1 MKSVP
6 AKPRAQLDR
15 SGWIDGAIEALADEG
30 LSGMRVEAL
39 AKRFGVTKG
48 SFYWHFKDRQDLFD
62 AMLQTWKEGRIRDID
77 KQSAV
82 PAGNESEQLQQIID
96 IYSANRNRKGISI
109 EFAVRD
115 WARRDPQA
123 SAVVEEV
130 DTYRLESARKLFIAT
145 GLSDSEAKSRSLLLY
160 AYVFGQSLMAYDRFD
175 PKIIDIK
182 QWIARH
188 IVAGETARCAESNRP
203 TALADVTS
211 QGSKDGQ

>member
-1 MKSVP
+1 
-6 AKPRAQLDR
+6 
-15 SGWIDGAIEALADEG
+15 
-30 LSGMRVEAL
+30 MRVEAL

-48 SFYWHFKDRQDLFD
+48 SFYWHFRDRQDLFD
-62 AMLQTWKEGRIRDID
+62 AMLQTWKDGRIRDID
-77 KQSAV
+77 KQRAM
-82 PAGNESEQLQQIID
+82 PAGNESEQLQQIIE

-109 EFAVRD
+109 ELAVRD

-130 DTYRLESARKLFIAT
+130 DTYRLESACKLFVAT

-182 QWIARH
+182 QWISRY
-188 IVAGETARCAESNRP
+188 IVVGETARCADTPDS
-203 TALADVTS
+203 TAPR
-211 QGSKDGQ
+211 

>member
-6 AKPRAQLDR
+6 TKPRAQLDR
-15 SGWIDGAIEALADEG
+15 SGWIDGAIEALADVG

-77 KQSAV
+77 KQSAM
-82 PAGNESEQLQQIID
+82 PAGKESELLQQIID
-96 IYSANRNRKGISI
+96 IYSANRIRKGISI
-109 EFAVRD
+109 ELAVRD

-130 DTYRLESARKLFIAT
+130 DTYRLESARKLFVAT
-145 GLSDSEAKSRSLLLY
+145 GLTDSEAKSRSLLLY

-182 QWIARH
+182 QWISRY
-188 IVAGETARCAESNRP
+188 IVSADNAQRTDVPEPP
-203 TALADVTS
+203 TV
-211 QGSKDGQ
+211 G

>member
-6 AKPRAQLDR
+6 AKPRTQLDR
-15 SGWIDGAIEALADEG
+15 SGWIDGAIEALAEEG
-30 LSGMRVEAL
+30 LPGMRVEAL

-77 KQSAV
+77 KQRAM
-82 PAGNESEQLQQIID
+82 PAGNESEQLQQIIE

-109 EFAVRD
+109 ELAVRD
-115 WARRDPQA
+115 WARRDAQA
-123 SAVVEEV
+123 CAIVEEV
-130 DTYRLESARKLFIAT
+130 DSYRLESARKLFVAT

-182 QWIARH
+182 QWISRY
-188 IVAGETARCAESNRP
+188 IVAGETDRRK
-203 TALADVTS
+203 ALQETPAA
-211 QGSKDGQ
+211 G

>member
-62 AMLQTWKEGRIRDID
+62 AMLQTWKDGRIRDID
-77 KQSAV
+77 KQRAM
-82 PAGNESEQLQQIID
+82 PAGNESEQLQQIIE

-109 EFAVRD
+109 ELAVRD

-130 DTYRLESARKLFIAT
+130 DTYRLESACKLFVAT

-182 QWIARH
+182 QWISRY
-188 IVAGETARCAESNRP
+188 IVVGETARCADTPDSAAPR
-203 TALADVTS
+203 
-211 QGSKDGQ
+211 

>member
-48 SFYWHFKDRQDLFD
+48 SFYWHFRDRQDLFD
-62 AMLQTWKEGRIRDID
+62 AMLQTWKDGRIRDID
-77 KQSAV
+77 KQRAM
-82 PAGNESEQLQQIID
+82 PAGNESEQLQQIIE

-109 EFAVRD
+109 ELAVRD

-130 DTYRLESARKLFIAT
+130 DTYRLESACKLFVAT

-182 QWIARH
+182 QWISRY
-188 IVAGETARCAESNRP
+188 IVVGETARCADTPDS
-203 TALADVTS
+203 TAPR
-211 QGSKDGQ
+211 

>member
-6 AKPRAQLDR
+6 AKPRTQLDR

-48 SFYWHFKDRQDLFD
+48 SFYWHFKDRQDLFN
-62 AMLQTWKEGRIRDID
+62 AMLQTWKDGRIRDID
-77 KQSAV
+77 KQSAM
-82 PAGNESEQLQQIID
+82 PAGNESEQLQQIIE

-109 EFAVRD
+109 ELAVRD

-130 DTYRLESARKLFIAT
+130 DTYRLESARKLFVAT

-182 QWIARH
+182 QWISRY
-188 IVAGETARCAESNRP
+188 IVSADSAQRTDAPETP
-203 TALADVTS
+203 TV
-211 QGSKDGQ
+211 G

>member
-6 AKPRAQLDR
+6 AKPRTQLDR

-48 SFYWHFKDRQDLFD
+48 SFYWHFKDRQDLFN
-62 AMLQTWKEGRIRDID
+62 AMLQTWKDGRIRDID
-77 KQSAV
+77 KQSAM
-82 PAGNESEQLQQIID
+82 PAGNESEQLQQIIE

-109 EFAVRD
+109 ELAVRD

-130 DTYRLESARKLFIAT
+130 DTYRLESARKLFVAT
-145 GLSDSEAKSRSLLLY
+145 GLSDGEAKSRSLLLY

-182 QWIARH
+182 QWISRY
-188 IVAGETARCAESNRP
+188 IVSADSAQRTDAPETP
-203 TALADVTS
+203 TV
-211 QGSKDGQ
+211 G

>member
-6 AKPRAQLDR
+6 AKPRTQLDR

-48 SFYWHFKDRQDLFD
+48 SFYWHFRDRQDLFD
-62 AMLQTWKEGRIRDID
+62 AMLQTWKDGRIRDID
-77 KQSAV
+77 KQRAM
-82 PAGNESEQLQQIID
+82 PAGNESEQLQQIIE

-109 EFAVRD
+109 ELAVRD

-130 DTYRLESARKLFIAT
+130 DTYRLESACKLFVAT

-182 QWIARH
+182 QWISRY
-188 IVAGETARCAESNRP
+188 IVVGETDRCADTPDS
-203 TALADVTS
+203 TAPR
-211 QGSKDGQ
+211 

>member
-15 SGWIDGAIEALADEG
+15 SGWIDGAIEARADEG

-62 AMLQTWKEGRIRDID
+62 AMLQTWKDGRIRDID
-77 KQSAV
+77 KQRAM
-82 PAGNESEQLQQIID
+82 PAGNESEQLQQIIE

-109 EFAVRD
+109 ELAVRD

-130 DTYRLESARKLFIAT
+130 DTYRLESACKLFVAT

-182 QWIARH
+182 QWISRY
-188 IVAGETARCAESNRP
+188 IVVGETARCADTPDS
-203 TALADVTS
+203 TAPR
-211 QGSKDGQ
+211 

>member
-62 AMLQTWKEGRIRDID
+62 AMLQTWKDGRIRDID
-77 KQSAV
+77 KQRAM
-82 PAGNESEQLQQIID
+82 PAGNESEQLQQIIE

-109 EFAVRD
+109 ELAVRD

-130 DTYRLESARKLFIAT
+130 DTYRLESACKLFVAT

-182 QWIARH
+182 QWISRY
-188 IVAGETARCAESNRP
+188 IVVGETARCADTPDS
-203 TALADVTS
+203 TAPR
-211 QGSKDGQ
+211 

>member
-48 SFYWHFKDRQDLFD
+48 SFYWHFRDRQDLFD
-62 AMLQTWKEGRIRDID
+62 AMLQTWKDGRIRDID
-77 KQSAV
+77 KQRAM
-82 PAGNESEQLQQIID
+82 PAGNESEQLQQIIE

-109 EFAVRD
+109 ELAVRD

-130 DTYRLESARKLFIAT
+130 DTYRLESACKLFVAT

-182 QWIARH
+182 QWISRY
-188 IVAGETARCAESNRP
+188 IVVGETDRCADTPDS
-203 TALADVTS
+203 TAPR
-211 QGSKDGQ
+211 

>member
-6 AKPRAQLDR
+6 ANPRTQLDR

-48 SFYWHFKDRQDLFD
+48 SFYWHFKDRQDLFN
-62 AMLQTWKEGRIRDID
+62 AMLQTWKDGRIRDID
-77 KQSAV
+77 KQRAM
-82 PAGNESEQLQQIID
+82 PAGNESEQLQQIIE

-109 EFAVRD
+109 ELAVRD

-130 DTYRLESARKLFIAT
+130 DTYRLESACKLFVAT

-182 QWIARH
+182 QWISRY
-188 IVAGETARCAESNRP
+188 IVVGETDRCADTPDS
-203 TALADVTS
+203 TAPR
-211 QGSKDGQ
+211 

>member
-6 AKPRAQLDR
+6 TKPRAQLDR

-30 LSGMRVEAL
+30 LSGMRVETL

-48 SFYWHFKDRQDLFD
+48 SFYWHFKDRQDLFN
-62 AMLQTWKEGRIRDID
+62 AMLQTWKDGRIRDID
-77 KQSAV
+77 KQSAM
-82 PAGNESEQLQQIID
+82 PAGNESEQLQQIIE

-109 EFAVRD
+109 ELAVRD

-130 DTYRLESARKLFIAT
+130 DTYRLESARKLFVAT

-182 QWIARH
+182 QWISRY
-188 IVAGETARCAESNRP
+188 IVAGDTARCAETPDSSAPR
-203 TALADVTS
+203 
-211 QGSKDGQ
+211 

>member
-6 AKPRAQLDR
+6 SKPRSQLDR
-15 SGWIDGAIEALADEG
+15 NGWIDGAIEALSEEG

-48 SFYWHFKDRQDLFD
+48 SFYWHFRDRQDLYE
-62 AMLQTWKEGRIRDID
+62 AMLQTWKDGRIRDID
-77 KQSAV
+77 KQSAT
-82 PAGNESEQLQQIID
+82 PAGDECAQLQQIID

-109 EFAVRD
+109 ELAVRD

-123 SAVVEEV
+123 TAVVEEV
-130 DTYRLESARKLFIAT
+130 DAYRLESARKLFVT
-145 GLSDSEAKSRSLLLY
+145 MGLSDGEAKSRSLLLY

-182 QWIARH
+182 QWISRY
-188 IVAGETARCAESNRP
+188 IVGGGTAGFTENPGVSAAP
-203 TALADVTS
+203 
-211 QGSKDGQ
+211 

>member
-62 AMLQTWKEGRIRDID
+62 AMLQTWKDGRIRDID
-77 KQSAV
+77 KQSAM

-109 EFAVRD
+109 ELAVRD

-130 DTYRLESARKLFIAT
+130 DTYRLESACKLFVAT

-182 QWIARH
+182 QWISRY
-188 IVAGETARCAESNRP
+188 IVAGETAPCADAPDSTTPR
-203 TALADVTS
+203 
-211 QGSKDGQ
+211 